1 MIYSTSLIDYSPQ
14 QVLWALTLKD
24 GARSY
29 DSNPKAYNEI
39 RDFAFNSAGWKFTP
53 KGEYHYH
60 NIPQAKIDAAPKRML
75 MDAILN
81 ACENFRE
88 NDPNDDRTFM
98 ELLSASMEGMSTQ
111 YTIQGE
117 YIK

>member
-1 MIYSTSLIDYSPQ
+1 MVYDTAVVDYTPT

-29 DSNPKAYNEI
+29 DSDTKAYNEI
-39 RDFAFNSAGWKFTP
+39 RDYAFNYTSWAFTP
-53 KGEYHYH
+53 KGCH
-60 NIPQAKIDAAPKRML
+60 NNSCTQEQINKAPKHML

-88 NDPNDDRTFM
+88 NNPNDDRTFM
-98 ELLSASMEGMSTQ
+98 QLVGCSMNSDL

-117 YIK
+117 LYLN